1 MDVQFSPQSPMMADY
16 LRHLFP
22 PDADGNLQVK
32 STNAITSFFRS
43 QDVAD
48 LHECIA
54 YLYRPASRRITRSG
68 RHVHPV
74 NLTRIERD
82 TASPFD
88 SPIGSLTLLTATV
101 TPEASLFGGRVGNT
115 IELSLQ

>member
-1 MDVQFSPQSPMMADY
+1 MDVKFSPQNPMMADY

-22 PDADGNLQVK
+22 PDAAGNLKVK

-54 YLYRPASRRITRSG
+54 YLYRPASRRITPARADTFTPSTS
-68 RHVHPV
+68 PASSATPPPPS
-74 NLTRIERD
+74 TRPSA
-82 TASPFD
+82 ASPS
-88 SPIGSLTLLTATV
+88 SPPPLPQRPPSLA
-101 TPEASLFGGRVGNT
+101 AG
-115 IELSLQ
+115 

>member
-1 MDVQFSPQSPMMADY
+1 MDVKFSPQSPMMADY

-22 PDADGNLQVK
+22 PDAAGNLKVK

-74 NLTRIERD
+74 ACLYGRGGDRFNRPRIRFECGVRRRFVRHGD
-82 TASPFD
+82 RRFLHRN
-88 SPIGSLTLLTATV
+88 G
-101 TPEASLFGGRVGNT
+101 
-115 IELSLQ
+115 